1 MLFEN
6 LATSPESTFS
16 LRHASHTS
24 MIRGKKRELKIAY
37 LSERV
42 NLGNLCLQHFVD

>member
-1 MLFEN
+1 MPFEN
-6 LATSPESTFS
+6 LATSLESTFS
-16 LRHASHTS
+16 LRHASPKS
-24 MIRGKKRELKIAY
+24 VIRNKKELKIAY